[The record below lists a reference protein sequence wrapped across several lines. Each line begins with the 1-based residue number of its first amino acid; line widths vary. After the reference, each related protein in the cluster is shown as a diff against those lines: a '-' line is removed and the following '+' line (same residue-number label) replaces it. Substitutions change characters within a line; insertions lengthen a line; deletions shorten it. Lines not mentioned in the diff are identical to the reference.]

1 MGIQINGNTDN
12 IGATDGGLTISDLE
26 INQTG
31 ISTFNGNID
40 ANGDLD
46 VDGHTNLDNVSI
58 AGVTTATGN
67 LNLSSGNLQI
77 GGNTVI
83 NSGRAL
89 YNVESV
95 KLADSKELILGSGN
109 DLKIYHSGSH
119 SFIDEV
125 GNGALKI
132 KGDDIRF
139 ENASG
144 TEAARIDSS
153 GRLAFGGVSN
163 NDSYDTNARNILLA
177 NESGNFGIT
186 IRSGGGDPYAM
197 IHFADGTSDNSEKRA
212 GRIFYHHTSNAMI
225 FATDNTERLRITSTG
240 ELRVPAGIGAQLRF
254 ENQHSVTTD
263 AVISTFDDAAGT
275 LLCLGSNFYLNSSGS
290 ETRYNTGEESAGIII
305 NRNGVINFN
314 TGSTGATATTRLS
327 IDSSG
332 RIGVNVTNPASYNND
347 ADALVV
353 SAPSGGGNNSG
364 ITIRSNYQGSGSIY
378 FADGSSGNDAYKGY
392 VVYNQPND
400 IMYLGVQNAT
410 KFQINANGAIGLSGS
425 NYGSSGQVLTSQ
437 GSGSGVQWASVGGG
451 QVLQTIQATKSDTAS
466 YSVSSGGIT
475 PNVLE
480 VNITLSS
487 NTSKVLILAHA
498 CVNDYAQVFMVLT
511 RNGSTIAL
519 GDSAGNRMRVTSG
532 SNLWDT
538 TSLDSVDAMFLDDP
552 YGGSGSVSQITYSF
566 KLRCRDN
573 NTSTIYLNRTE
584 QDNNNSYQARGFTN
598 IIVQEISA

>member
-1 MGIQINGNTDN
+1 
-12 IGATDGGLTISDLE
+12 
-26 INQTG
+26 
-31 ISTFNGNID
+31 
-40 ANGDLD
+40 
-46 VDGHTNLDNVSI
+46 
-58 AGVTTATGN
+58 
-67 LNLSSGNLQI
+67 
-77 GGNTVI
+77 
-83 NSGRAL
+83 
-89 YNVESV
+89 
-95 KLADSKELILGSGN
+95 
-109 DLKIYHSGSH
+109 
-119 SFIDEV
+119 
-125 GNGALKI
+125 
-132 KGDDIRF
+132 
-139 ENASG
+139 
-144 TEAARIDSS
+144 
-153 GRLAFGGVSN
+153 
-163 NDSYDTNARNILLA
+163 
-177 NESGNFGIT
+177 
-186 IRSGGGDPYAM
+186 
-197 IHFADGTSDNSEKRA
+197 
-212 GRIFYHHTSNAMI
+212 MI